1 MKPCRPL
8 SLPLLVLAA
17 LVLAGCLSAPGPA
30 SLPAGEI
37 PVAPEL
43 ADFWQAHGGLATF
56 GPPLAPARHENSLV
70 IQTFLNVELV
80 YDPSSGLVRLA
91 PLGYRLGLAEPPV
104 PPPTDGQTYFPAT
117 GHTLHPGFAR
127 AYEDLGGQQVLGAPI
142 AEVAFREDRV
152 LQYFEN
158 AGLYRDLDAPPSEV
172 RLLAFG
178 LAYRAARPPEVARDL
193 RAVLPP
199 DVRSR
204 PFGLFLDQHGGE
216 RIFGR
221 PLTEP
226 YLAPDGA
233 VEQVYEGAVLYS
245 PAEAPGEVR
254 LRPLG
259 RSLGPPA
266 PPAEPAPEPEAIYFP
281 ETGHNVRWAFAEFYR
296 AHDGQRLFGL
306 PLEEA
311 HPEGETLRQRFE
323 NVVLLYRYDLP
334 PHLAILLAPIGRAY
348 RPPVSPQ
355 ATALPAPPTPTP
367 PAAPTPLPLA
377 QVETWVAHSVLPP
390 GRTQEVFV
398 RLRLPDGRP
407 WTGVRPVVA
416 LQTRQGVTYI
426 EGPPTDAQGISRTL
440 VVLQNLVPGEIVT
453 YEVAVASETGLGYA
467 LGQFAAGVPSP

>member
-1 MKPCRPL
+1 MVE
-8 SLPLLVLAA
+8 S
-17 LVLAGCLSAPGPA
+17 
-30 SLPAGEI
+30 EI

-43 ADFWQAHGGLATF
+43 VDFWQDHGGLATF
-56 GPPLAPARHENSLV
+56 GPPLAPARYENSLA

-80 YDPSSGLVRLA
+80 YDPASGVVRLA

-104 PPPTDGQTYFPAT
+104 PPPADGQGYFPAT
-117 GHTLHPGFAR
+117 GHTLYPGFAR
-127 AYEDLGGQQVLGAPI
+127 AYQELGGQQVLGAPI

-158 AGLYRDLDAPPSEV
+158 AGLYRDRDAPPSEV

-178 LAYRAARPPEVARDL
+178 LAYRAERPPAPRADF

-199 DVRSR
+199 DIRSR
-204 PFGLFLDQHGGE
+204 PFGLFLDLHGGE
-216 RIFGR
+216 RVFGR

-233 VEQVYEGAVLYS
+233 VEQVYEGAVLYA

-254 LRPLG
+254 LRPIG
-259 RSLGPPA
+259 YDLGPPA
-266 PPAEPAPEPEAIYFP
+266 PPAEPAPEPEALYFP
-281 ETGHNVRWAFAEFYR
+281 ETGHNVRWAFADFYR
-296 AHDGQRLFGL
+296 AHDGRRLFGL

-311 HPEGETLRQRFE
+311 HPAGDTLRQRFE

-334 PHLAILLAPIGRAY
+334 PHLAILLAPIGRSY
-348 RPPVSPQ
+348 RPPGQPQ
-355 ATALPAPPTPTP
+355 APTPPPLPTPTP
-367 PAAPTPLPLA
+367 QALPTLPPVA

-390 GRTQEVFV
+390 GRTQEIFV

-416 LQTRQGVTYI
+416 IQARQSTTYI
-426 EGPPTDAQGISRTL
+426 EGPPTDSQGISRAL
-440 VVLQNLVPGEIVT
+440 VVLQDLVPGEIVT
-453 YEVAVASETGLGYA
+453 YEVAVASDTGLGYA
-467 LGQFAAGVPSP
+467 LGQFAAGGRSP